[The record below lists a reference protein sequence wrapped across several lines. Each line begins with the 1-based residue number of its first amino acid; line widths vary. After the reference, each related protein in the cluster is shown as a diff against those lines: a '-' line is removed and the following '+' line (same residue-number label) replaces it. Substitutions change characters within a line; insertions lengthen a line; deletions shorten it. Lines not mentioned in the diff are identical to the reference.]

1 MKTGKYITALSVA
14 LLAAAGCTDDTTETV
29 YKPYSTV
36 VDVAADC
43 ELPVKFGEGD
53 ELYINRKPF
62 ALYSGN
68 QINLHDAAPALE
80 YLLYA
85 PAPKS
90 EEESRL
96 VYTLPLKQTY
106 VKNGIDLKSC
116 PVFGITDNNAMN
128 GKIELRPACGALK
141 LSIPA
146 PEDKGFAAV
155 TAIKLRTYDYVLAGD
170 ITLDCTTGAV
180 DWVGEASQAVTLSG
194 SIDISAPEP
203 EKAAKAAEGA
213 EGGETPA
220 PEEPAV
226 HYTDVY
232 FALPPMKIHDNLEVT
247 MISSKGSATF
257 NIDTKNKV
265 IEQGK
270 VLSVVPDSVKWTAA
284 KSFYGKANCVLVAPG
299 TTSVTVDCTPYMTTS
314 TTYAYQ
320 FNEGTKEAASAG
332 VLWNDVSTTFITN
345 VQLAAN
351 HKSFTATLDGEPG
364 NAVVAIYDNSGTVLW
379 SFHIWVTEHADH
391 DYGTNDFENHYIV
404 MDRNLGATSA
414 TPYDGRANGLLYEWG
429 RKDPFVG
436 GDAKLFGAKGTREIY
451 NESGTCTFNKPQSGS
466 TSRDLQWAIAN
477 PMTYLTRAQ
486 SKNSL
491 STMPYRFN
499 NDWLVYGDNALWGN
513 PEGYN
518 NPKAST
524 LHKSIYDPCPEGYM
538 VAPNDVWCKNE
549 NQSIFPGKGWTGKDE
564 KINNG
569 YLFEY
574 NGNTIWYPAAGLYNR
589 KDGKIQEVGI
599 NGSTQKSCPLSAA
612 PKDKDCQNSGYII
625 ISGNTPTFIG
635 KGNCRGNAYSVR
647 CVKETAAEKPAE

>member
-14 LLAAAGCTDDTTETV
+14 LLAAAGCTDDKTETV

-36 VDVAADC
+36 VEVAADC
-43 ELPVKFGEGD
+43 ELPVKIGAGD

-90 EEESRL
+90 EEENRL

-128 GKIELRPACGALK
+128 GKIEVRPACGALK

-146 PEDKGFAAV
+146 PKDKGFADV

-180 DWVGEASQAVTLSG
+180 DWVGDASQAVTLSG

-270 VLSVVPDSVKWTAA
+270 VASVVAPVDSVEWVLA
-284 KSFYGKANCVLVAPG
+284 KPFYGKTNCILVAPG

-314 TTYAYQ
+314 LTYAYQ
-320 FNEGTKEAASAG
+320 FIEGSEEAASAG

-351 HKSFTATLDGEPG
+351 HKSFTATLDGQPG
-364 NAVVAIYDNSGTVLW
+364 NAVVAIYDDSGTVLW

-391 DYGTNDFENHYIV
+391 DYGNGYTF
-404 MDRNLGATSA
+404 MDRHLGAVSLN
-414 TPYDGRANGLLYEWG
+414 PDDGNKAFGFFYQWG
-429 RKDPFVG
+429 RKDPFMYNNWE
-436 GDAKLFGAKGTREIY
+436 LFNEKGTTKLEKPVK
-451 NESGTCTFNKPQSGS
+451 SSSSKGTIEY
-466 TSRDLQWAIAN
+466 AIAH
-477 PMTYLTRAQ
+477 PMQQINWSNKKKGGLW
-486 SKNSL
+486 L
-491 STMPYRFN
+491 SAA
-499 NDWLVYGDNALWGN
+499 NDALWGN

-518 NPKAST
+518 NPDPT
-524 LHKSIYDPCPEGYM
+524 TIHKSVYDPCPEGYM
-538 VAPNDVWCKNE
+538 VAPNDAWLKSDK
-549 NQSIFPGKGWTGKDE
+549 QTSIFSGEGTSISGKGLQTVINGHEVYYPYSGLYDGNSGYSGQGKD
-564 KINNG
+564 
-569 YLFEY
+569 
-574 NGNTIWYPAAGLYNR
+574 
-589 KDGKIQEVGI
+589 
-599 NGSTQKSCPLSAA
+599 GSTLKSCPLSA
-612 PKDKDCQNSGYII
+612 KDHSAGYAII
-625 ISGNTPTFIG
+625 KNANPTVVG
-635 KGNCRGNAYSVR
+635 KGNRLANCYSVR
-647 CVKETAAEKPAE
+647 CVKETAK